1 MGAKKNH
8 LGQFEEILLLAI
20 LHLGEQAYGARIR
33 QKVEEAMEKSVA
45 IGAVYTTLDRLE
57 RKGFVISWQGDP
69 TPERGGRAKR
79 YFRVEGAGEQA
90 LRDTREA
97 REKLTPRLNFDPA
110 KVRYEHTLLVAINR
124 LSS

>member
-1 MGAKKNH
+1 MSERKDF

-20 LHLGEQAYGARIR
+20 LHLDGQAYGARVR
-33 QKVEEAMEKSVA
+33 QTVEEAMEKAVA

-57 RKGFVISWQGDP
+57 SKGYVSSWQGES

-79 YFRVEGAGEQA
+79 YFRVEGAGERA

-97 REKLTPRLNFDPA
+97 RNKLTPGLWP
-110 KVRYEHTLLVAINR
+110 EPSGGVA
-124 LSS
+124 